1 LDTKARESAVTETLG
16 FGMLL
21 ASVGGFMDAY
31 SYIVRGNVFATGQT
45 GNLVLVAV
53 GLAQGNIRGMLDPLV
68 PILAFGI
75 GNLAAW
81 HLFYSRSRENMLVY
95 QRRILVCSILSLFVA
110 GLIPGTWSHVIANT
124 LIAIASSLHYTAF
137 RKFGPSENYSCIFST
152 GNLRSCADH
161 LYKGILRKDKAS
173 LTKAFRYACILLS
186 FLAGAAAGGLAS
198 GVLYEKAIWLVLVV
212 LATAL
217 ALTYVLAHGTA
228 LPGNREQREQG
239 LIQVAHGQPTHR
251 I

>member
-1 LDTKARESAVTETLG
+1 MDTIARETSVTETLG

-53 GLAQGNIRGMLDPLV
+53 GLAQGNVRGMLYPLV
-68 PILAFGI
+68 PILAFGL
-75 GNLAAW
+75 GNMAAW
-81 HLFYSRSRENMLVY
+81 HLFYSRSGENKLAY
-95 QRRILVCSILSLFVA
+95 QRRILVCSILCLFVA

-137 RKFGPSENYSCIFST
+137 RKFGPGENYSCIFST

-173 LTKAFRYACILLS
+173 LTKSLRYACILLA
-186 FLAGAAAGGLAS
+186 FLAGAAAGGLAAE
-198 GVLYEKAIWLVLVV
+198 VFHEKAIWLTLVA

-217 ALTYVLAHGTA
+217 ALIHVLPHGA
-228 LPGNREQREQG
+228 SLPGNRKQREKG
-239 LIQVAHGQPTHR
+239 LIHVAHGQPTHR